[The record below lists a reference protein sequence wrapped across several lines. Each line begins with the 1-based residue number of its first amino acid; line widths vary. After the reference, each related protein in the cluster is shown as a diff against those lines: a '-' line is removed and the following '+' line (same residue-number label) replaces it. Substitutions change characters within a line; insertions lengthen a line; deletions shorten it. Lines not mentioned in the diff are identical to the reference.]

1 MSRHRMKN
9 RFRGFMPVVVDIET
23 GGVNSATDALLQ
35 IAAVVLHM
43 DDDGSIYRGETHTTH
58 IEPFEGANLDPK
70 SLEFNGIDPDHPLR
84 MAIPEDEAL
93 RLIFQP
99 VREAIRNADCNRA
112 VLVGHNAWFDLGFLN
127 AAVNRCGI
135 KRNPFHPFSC
145 FDTATLSG
153 LAFGQTVLARGVAA
167 AGLDWDA
174 REAHSAIYDA
184 EKTAELFCTIVNRWD
199 ALNDYPEYAGNGQG

>member
-1 MSRHRMKN
+1 MTPRAIN
-9 RFRGFMPVVVDIET
+9 QRFRGFLPVVVDIET
-23 GGVNSATDALLQ
+23 GGVNAATDAMLQ
-35 IAAVVLHM
+35 IAAVMVHM
-43 DDDGSIYRGETHTTH
+43 DEAGALYTGETHTTH
-58 IEPFEGANLDPK
+58 VQPFEGANLDPK

-93 RLIFQP
+93 RQIFRP
-99 VREAIRNADCNRA
+99 IREAIRATGCSRA

-127 AAVNRCGI
+127 AAVNRSGI

-167 AGLDWDA
+167 AGLGWDA

-199 ALNDYPEYAGNGQG
+199 ELNDHPDYGAGL

>member
-1 MSRHRMKN
+1 MNARPIN
-9 RFRGFMPVVVDIET
+9 QRFRGFLPVVVDIET
-23 GGVNSATDALLQ
+23 GGVDAATDAMLQ
-35 IAAVVLHM
+35 IAAVIVAM
-43 DDDGSIYRGETHTTH
+43 DDDGRLYNAETVTTH
-58 IEPFEGANLDPK
+58 VEAFEGANLDPK

-84 MAIPEDEAL
+84 MAVPEDEAL
-93 RLIFQP
+93 RQVFQP
-99 VREAIRNADCNRA
+99 VREAIRASDCSRA

-127 AAVNRCGI
+127 AAVKRCGI

-153 LAFGQTVLARGVAA
+153 LAYGQTVLARGIAA
-167 AGLDWDA
+167 AGIYWDA

-199 ALNDYPEYAGNGQG
+199 ATHGHPLDAPGA

>member
-1 MSRHRMKN
+1 MTTRAIN
-9 RFRGFMPVVVDIET
+9 QRFRGFLPVVVDIET
-23 GGVNSATDALLQ
+23 GGVNAATDAMLQ
-35 IAAVVLHM
+35 IAAVMVHM
-43 DDDGSIYRGETHTTH
+43 DEDGALYTGETHTTH
-58 IEPFEGANLDPK
+58 VQPFEGANLDPK

-93 RLIFQP
+93 RQIFRP
-99 VREAIRNADCNRA
+99 IRETIRATGCSRA

-167 AGLDWDA
+167 ADLGWDA

-199 ALNDYPEYAGNGQG
+199 ELNDHPDYGAGP

>member
-1 MSRHRMKN
+1 MSARPIN
-9 RFRGFMPVVVDIET
+9 QRFRGFLPVVVDIET
-23 GGVNSATDALLQ
+23 GGVNAATDAMLQ
-35 IAAVVLHM
+35 IAAVIVEM
-43 DDDGSIYRGETHTTH
+43 DDAGHLHNGETVTTH
-58 IEPFEGANLDPK
+58 VQPFEGANLDPK

-84 MAIPEDEAL
+84 MAVPEHEAL
-93 RLIFQP
+93 RHVFQP
-99 VREAIRNADCNRA
+99 VREAIRATDCSRA

-127 AAVNRCGI
+127 AAVARCGI

-153 LAFGQTVLARGVAA
+153 LAFGQTVLARGIAA
-167 AGLDWDA
+167 AGIEWDA

-199 ALNDYPEYAGNGQG
+199 AVNGHPNDA

>member
-1 MSRHRMKN
+1 MEPRRISE
-9 RFRGFMPVVVDIET
+9 RFRGFLPVVVDIET
-23 GGVNSATDALLQ
+23 GGVKAATDAVLQ
-35 IAAVVLHM
+35 IAAVMVHM
-43 DDDGSIYRGETHTTH
+43 DETGRLYTGETHTTH
-58 IEPFEGANLDPK
+58 VQPFEGANLDPA

-84 MAIPEDEAL
+84 MAIPESDAL
-93 RLIFQP
+93 PLIFKP
-99 VREAIRNADCNRA
+99 IREAIRATGCTRA

-127 AAVNRCGI
+127 AAVGRCGI

-153 LAFGQTVLARGVAA
+153 LAYGQTVLARGVAA

-199 ALNDYPEYAGNGQG
+199 ALSGPPGLAAD

>member
-1 MSRHRMKN
+1 MSAHRMKN
-9 RFRGFMPVVVDIET
+9 RFRGFLPVVVDIET

-35 IAAVVLHM
+35 IAAVILHM
-43 DDDGSIYRGETHTTH
+43 DENGSVYRGETHTTH
-58 IEPFEGANLDPK
+58 IKPFPGANLDPK

-93 RLIFQP
+93 RLVFQP
-99 VREAIRNADCNRA
+99 VREAIRQAECNRA

-184 EKTAELFCTIVNRWD
+184 EKTAELFCNIVNRWD
-199 ALNDYPEYAGNGQG
+199 ALNDYPDYGGSQ

>member
-1 MSRHRMKN
+1 MTARQIN
-9 RFRGFMPVVVDIET
+9 QRFRGFLPVVVDIET
-23 GGVNSATDALLQ
+23 GGVVAKTDAVLQ
-35 IAAVVLHM
+35 IAAVMVDMDEQGTLHP
-43 DDDGSIYRGETHTTH
+43 GETYTTH
-58 IEPFEGANLDPK
+58 VEPFPGANLDPK

-84 MAIPEDEAL
+84 MAVPEDEAL
-93 RLIFQP
+93 RQIFQP
-99 VREAIRNADCNRA
+99 IRAAIRETDCTRA

-127 AAVNRCGI
+127 AAAQRCAI

-167 AGLDWDA
+167 AGIGWDA

-184 EKTAELFCTIVNRWD
+184 EKTAALFCAIVNQWD
-199 ALNDYPEYAGNGQG
+199 ALNGHPDYSNPA

>member
-1 MSRHRMKN
+1 MTPRAIN
-9 RFRGFMPVVVDIET
+9 QRFRGFLPVVVDIET
-23 GGVNSATDALLQ
+23 GGVNAATDAMLQ
-35 IAAVVLHM
+35 IAAVMVHM
-43 DDDGSIYRGETHTTH
+43 DEAGALYTGETHTTH
-58 IEPFEGANLDPK
+58 VQPFEGANLDPK

-93 RLIFQP
+93 RQIFRP
-99 VREAIRNADCNRA
+99 IREAIRATGCSRA

-127 AAVNRCGI
+127 AAVNRSGI

-153 LAFGQTVLARGVAA
+153 LAFGQTVLARGLAA
-167 AGLDWDA
+167 AGLGWDA

-199 ALNDYPEYAGNGQG
+199 ELNDHPDYGAGL

>member
-1 MSRHRMKN
+1 MEPRQISQ
-9 RFRGFMPVVVDIET
+9 RFRGFLPVVVDIET
-23 GGVNSATDALLQ
+23 GGVKAATDAVLQ
-35 IAAVVLHM
+35 IAAVMVHM
-43 DDDGSIYRGETHTTH
+43 EDNGTLYVGETHTSH
-58 IEPFEGANLDPK
+58 VEPFEGANLDPK

-84 MAIPEDEAL
+84 MAIPESEAL
-93 RLIFQP
+93 PMLFKPI
-99 VREAIRNADCNRA
+99 REAIKATGCTRA

-127 AAVNRCGI
+127 AAVARCGI

-153 LAFGQTVLARGVAA
+153 LAYGQTVLARGVAA

-199 ALNDYPEYAGNGQG
+199 TLSQAER

>member
-1 MSRHRMKN
+1 MQPPLISQ
-9 RFRGFMPVVVDIET
+9 RFRGFLPVVVDIET
-23 GGVNSATDALLQ
+23 GGVKAATDAVLQ
-35 IAAVVLHM
+35 IAAVMVHM
-43 DDDGSIYRGETHTTH
+43 DDQGRLYLGETHTH
-58 IEPFEGANLDPK
+58 HVQPFEGANLDPK

-84 MAIPEDEAL
+84 MAIPESEAL
-93 RLIFQP
+93 PQIFKP
-99 VREAIRNADCNRA
+99 IRENIRATGCSRA

-127 AAVNRCGI
+127 AAVARCGI

-184 EKTAELFCTIVNRWD
+184 EKTAELFCAIVNRWD
-199 ALNDYPEYAGNGQG
+199 ETLGRPGGS

>member
-1 MSRHRMKN
+1 MTTRAIN
-9 RFRGFMPVVVDIET
+9 QRFRGFLPVVVDIET
-23 GGVNSATDALLQ
+23 GGVNAATDAMLQ
-35 IAAVVLHM
+35 IAAVMVHM
-43 DDDGSIYRGETHTTH
+43 DEDGALYTGETHTTH
-58 IEPFEGANLDPK
+58 VQPFEGANLDPK

-93 RLIFQP
+93 RQLFRPI
-99 VREAIRNADCNRA
+99 RETIRATGCSRA

-167 AGLDWDA
+167 ADLGWDA

-199 ALNDYPEYAGNGQG
+199 ELNDHPDYGAGA